1 MTTTIARHRED
12 QDDDAALALA
22 WTALEA
28 VPDPELPVVSIRELG
43 ILRDVHRAS
52 DGVLEVVITPTY
64 SACPA
69 MWQIAEDIGRALDAA
84 QLTPYRI
91 ETVLTPAWTTDW
103 IGAEAREKLRAY
115 GIAPPTHQCATEEGK
130 HVESGTYARA
140 LEKVVRFAPRERVAS
155 STSGAASASAASP
168 ALTARAGLT
177 APAAS
182 ATLTSATLA
191 SLTEPAAPAARAS
204 FAASGASPARAV
216 GTAPTISA
224 SPPCPRCG
232 SAQTE
237 RLAQF
242 GSTACKALYR
252 CIDCREP
259 FDYFKPY

>member
-1 MTTTIARHRED
+1 MHHDHSRNRANRFTADHAKRSTTMTTTIARHRED

-28 VPDPELPVVSIRELG
+28 VPDPEIPVVSIHELG
-43 ILRDVHRAS
+43 ILRDVRRAS

-64 SACPA
+64 SGCPA

-91 ETVLTPAWTTDW
+91 ETVLAPAWTTDW

-115 GIAPPTHQCATEEGK
+115 GIAPPTHQCAAEGGK
-130 HVESGTYARA
+130 HVESGTYAPA

-155 STSGAASASAASP
+155 STS
-168 ALTARAGLT
+168 
-177 APAAS
+177 
-182 ATLTSATLA
+182 
-191 SLTEPAAPAARAS
+191 AAP
-204 FAASGASPARAV
+204 PARAV
-216 GTAPTISA
+216 VTAPTASA
-224 SPPCPRCG
+224 PPPCPRCG
-232 SAQTE
+232 SAHTE

-252 CIDCREP
+252 CVDCREP